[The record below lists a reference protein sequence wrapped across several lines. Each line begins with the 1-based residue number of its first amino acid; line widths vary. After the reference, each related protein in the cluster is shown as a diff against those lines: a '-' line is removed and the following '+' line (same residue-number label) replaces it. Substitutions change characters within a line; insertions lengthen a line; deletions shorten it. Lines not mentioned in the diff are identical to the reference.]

1 MQLPIVQPAPIV
13 TEHSSAFQEL
23 FKNHCQFNHF
33 QNYLTGL
40 IVLDN
45 KTMANMTRCIL
56 DSADKTNLSRFFS
69 EADWSAEAVNNERV
83 AYLLQKTK
91 NHRLSASK
99 SVLPIDDTLFE
110 HVGSLFEYID
120 NHYNHGNHS
129 YPLAHNLVTSHF
141 VSGAVR
147 FPVGWRLYR
156 RYEELTHW
164 EAFVEKHFP
173 NTPIPKRKKE
183 RNKFKKQVE
192 PTLLTDSEFLAL
204 HEAFRTKISLAVE
217 LVEEA
222 IGLGMPF
229 RTVLFDSW
237 YLAPELL
244 EILKE
249 HDKKWISILKTN
261 RNIMTNNLRIFDKE
275 GNTIQFEE
283 SKIQVKELIPLIPA
297 SAFKRVELDEQT
309 YYCFSKNVRISSLGK
324 VRLVLSFNNPDLE
337 GTCAV
342 LVTNHLSWNAKKI
355 VETYLLRWPI
365 ETFYQDAKQQL
376 GLNQYRMR
384 KAKAIQK
391 HWCLVF
397 VAYSFLH
404 LDCLPVSRRHKVYTP
419 IKTIG
424 QIVRQQT
431 KQLIESLLLHT
442 HKLFEQDI
450 EVSDV
455 FTQLFAKQAYTMSSD

>member
-1 MQLPIVQPAPIV
+1 MQLPIVQPAPII
-13 TEHSSAFQEL
+13 TEHSAAFQDL
-23 FKNHCQFNHF
+23 FKNHCQFDHF

-45 KTMANMTRCIL
+45 KTMANMTRCIM

-69 EADWSAEAVNNERV
+69 KADWNVEAINKERV

-91 NHRLSASK
+91 MHRLATRK

-120 NHYNHGNHS
+120 KHYNHGNNT

-147 FPVGWRLYR
+147 FPIGWRLYR
-156 RYEELTHW
+156 RYEELTQW
-164 EAFVEKHFP
+164 EYFVEKHCP
-173 NTPIPKRKKE
+173 DATIPKKKKE
-183 RNKFKKQVE
+183 RNKFKTQVE
-192 PTLLTDSEFLAL
+192 PTLLTDPEFLTL

-222 IGLGMPF
+222 IELSVPF
-229 RTVLFDSW
+229 KTVLFDSW

-244 EILKE
+244 EILE
-249 HDKKWISILKTN
+249 TRDKKWISILKMN
-261 RNIMTNNLRIFDKE
+261 RNITTNNLRILNKE
-275 GNTIQFEE
+275 GNSVQFED
-283 SKIQVKELIPLIPA
+283 SKIQVKNLIPLIPPT
-297 SAFKRVELDEQT
+297 AFKQIEVDERV
-309 YYCFSKNVRISSLGK
+309 YYCFSKNVRIPSLGK
-324 VRLVLSFNNPDLE
+324 VRLVLSFDNPDLE
-337 GTCAV
+337 GTCAI

-355 VETYLLRWPI
+355 IETYLLRWPI

-404 LDCLPVSRRHKVYTP
+404 LDCLPASRRHKVHTP

-431 KQLIESLLLHT
+431 KQLTEDLLLHAY
-442 HKLFEQDI
+442 KLFEQGIDAPQ
-450 EVSDV
+450 VV
-455 FTQLFAKQAYTMSSD
+455 AQLFAKQAYTM

>member
-1 MQLPIVQPAPIV
+1 MQLPIVQPTSIV
-13 TEHSSAFQEL
+13 TKHSPAFQDL
-23 FKNHCQFNHF
+23 FKNRCQFQHF

-45 KTMANMTRCIL
+45 KTMANITRCVL

-69 EADWSAEAVNNERV
+69 EADWDVESVNKERI
-83 AYLLQKTK
+83 AYLLQKTDK
-91 NHRLSASK
+91 HRLSARQ

-120 NHYNHGNHS
+120 KHYNHGDNT
-129 YPLAHNLVTSHF
+129 YPLAHNLVTSHY

-156 RYEELTHW
+156 RYEEFTNW
-164 EAFVEKHFP
+164 AAFVKKHFP
-173 NTPIPKRKKE
+173 DATIPKRKKE
-183 RNKFKKQVE
+183 RNKFKNEVE
-192 PTLLTDSEFLAL
+192 PTLLADPEFLAL
-204 HEAFRTKISLAVE
+204 HETFRTKISLAVE
-217 LVEEA
+217 LVNEA
-222 IGLGMPF
+222 IEQKLRF
-229 RTVLFDSW
+229 DTVLFDSW

-244 EILKE
+244 ELLAE
-249 HDKKWISILKTN
+249 HDKKWISILKIN
-261 RNIMTNNLRIFDKE
+261 RNISTNNLRILDEE
-275 GNTIQFEE
+275 GKPVQFEKP
-283 SKIQVKELIPLIPA
+283 KIKVGDLIPLIPA
-297 SAFKRVELDEQT
+297 PAFKPVEIDNRT
-309 YYCFSKNVRISSLGK
+309 YYCFSKNVHIASLGK
-324 VRLVLSFNNPDLE
+324 VRLVISFDNPDLD

-355 VETYLLRWPI
+355 IETYLLRWPI

-404 LDCLPVSRRHKVYTP
+404 LDCLPASRRHKVHKP

-431 KQLIESLLLHT
+431 RQLIENLLLHT
-442 HKLFEQDI
+442 HKLLDQGID
-450 EVSDV
+450 VSQV
-455 FTQLFAKQAYTMSSD
+455 FAELFAKQVYTMSS

>member
-13 TEHSSAFQEL
+13 TTHSPAFQYL
-23 FKNHCQFNHF
+23 FKNCCQFQHF

-40 IVLDN
+40 IVLNN
-45 KTMANMTRCIL
+45 KTMANITRCVL

-69 EADWSAEAVNNERV
+69 EANWDVESVNKERV
-83 AYLLQKTK
+83 AYLLGKTQK
-91 NHRLSASK
+91 HRLSAQK

-120 NHYNHGNHS
+120 KHYNHGNNT
-129 YPLAHNLVTSHF
+129 YPLAHNLVTSHY

-147 FPVGWRLYR
+147 FPIGWRLYR
-156 RYEELTHW
+156 RYEEFTNW
-164 EAFVEKHFP
+164 SAFVKKHFP
-173 NTPIPKRKKE
+173 DATIPKRKKE
-183 RNKFKKQVE
+183 RNKFKKEVE
-192 PTLLTDSEFLAL
+192 PILLADPEFLAV
-204 HEAFRTKISLAVE
+204 HEAFRTKISLAVA
-217 LVEEA
+217 LVKEA
-222 IGLGMPF
+222 IEQELPF
-229 RTVLFDSW
+229 KTVLFDSW

-244 EILKE
+244 ELLAE
-249 HDKKWISILKTN
+249 HNKKWISILKIN
-261 RNIMTNNLRIFDKE
+261 RNISTNNLRILDEEEKPIPFDE
-275 GNTIQFEE
+275 P
-283 SKIQVKELIPLIPA
+283 KIKVENLIPLIPA
-297 SAFKRVELDEQT
+297 SAFKPVEIDDRT
-309 YYCFSKNVRISSLGK
+309 YYCFSKNVHIASLGK
-324 VRLVLSFNNPDLE
+324 VRLVISFDNPDLD

-355 VETYLLRWPI
+355 IETYLLRWPI

-404 LDCLPVSRRHKVYTP
+404 LDCLPVSPRHKVHKP

-431 KQLIESLLLHT
+431 RQLIETLLLHT
-442 HKLFEQDI
+442 HELLDQGID
-450 EVSDV
+450 VSQV
-455 FTQLFAKQAYTMSSD
+455 FAQLFAKQVYTMSS

>member
-1 MQLPIVQPAPIV
+1 MQIPIVQPIPIV
-13 TEHSSAFQEL
+13 VEHSGAFEKL
-23 FKNHCQFNHF
+23 FKNRCQFQHF
-33 QNYLTGL
+33 ENYLTGL

-69 EADWSAEAVNNERV
+69 EADWDVAEVNQERI
-83 AYLLQKTK
+83 AYLLGKTK
-91 NHRLSASK
+91 KQRLPLRK

-120 NHYNHGNHS
+120 KHYNHGNHTFP
-129 YPLAHNLVTSHF
+129 YAHNLVTSHY

-147 FPVGWRLYR
+147 FPLSWRMYR
-156 RYEELTHW
+156 RYEECTQW
-164 EAFVEKHFP
+164 ETFVKKHFP
-173 NTPIPKRKKE
+173 EATIPKQKKE

-192 PTLLTDSEFLAL
+192 PVLLADPEFLAL
-204 HEAFRTKISLAVE
+204 HEAFLTKISLAVE
-217 LVEEA
+217 LVKEA
-222 IGLGMPF
+222 IEQEVPF
-229 RTVLFDSW
+229 ETVLFDSW
-237 YLAPELL
+237 YLAPEFL
-244 EILKE
+244 EILAE
-249 HDKKWISILKTN
+249 QGKKWISILKIN
-261 RNIMTNNLRIFDKE
+261 RNISTNNLRILDE
-275 GNTIQFEE
+275 AGERIQFEKP
-283 SKIQVKELIPLIPA
+283 KIKLEDLIPLIPP
-297 SAFKRVELDEQT
+297 SAFKPVEVGDKT
-309 YYCFSKNVRISSLGK
+309 YYCFSKNVWIPSLGK
-324 VRLVLSFNNPDLE
+324 VRLIISFDNPDLE

-355 VETYLLRWPI
+355 LETYLLRWPI

-404 LDCLPVSRRHKVYTP
+404 LACLPASRRHKAHKPT
-419 IKTIG
+419 KTIG

-431 KQLIESLLLHT
+431 RQLIENLLLHT
-442 HKLFEQDI
+442 HELLEQGID
-450 EVSDV
+450 VSSV
-455 FTQLFAKQAYTMSSD
+455 FAQLFHKQLYTMTS